1 MLMMIVIKVMIII
14 IIVMIIIITAFIT
27 RDDPSYSEQ
36 FKAWDW
42 GGRVLYM

>member
-1 MLMMIVIKVMIII
+1 MLLMIVI
-14 IIVMIIIITAFIT
+14 IVMVIIITAFIT
-27 RDDPSYSEQ
+27 RGDPSHSEQ